1 MFNVVFIHNLL
12 FEIHK
17 NLGVVL
23 HLIFRFKFTKLFSRV
38 LIFLLFYICIIN
50 QSLANTKVN
59 SESEYFESLLIE
71 AAKNFNEEII
81 LNIEDKK
88 KYKKIFYLQKLG
100 KWKEANEVIN
110 LLDNK
115 LLLGHVRYQKLMH
128 PNKYRSKY
136 KELKE
141 WLHLYS
147 DHPMSDR
154 IWKLAERRKPE
165 NTKSLKRP
173 KKLNRLAGSGIDF
186 KSITPL
192 ENFSIPKKY
201 NHVYKNIRSLVK
213 RGRPTQA
220 LNSLSNSNLPNYI
233 EDDLKAIISAGY
245 YAVGKDKISMKIAI
259 NAASRSG
266 INNPKLFW
274 RAGLASYRLN
284 KKEIALKNF
293 IELTKIEKNIWLKS
307 AGAYWAAKIYLEFN
321 NNLEAKNNFI
331 IAARQ
336 VNTFYGQLALEYLGN
351 DENISWNVINPGSF
365 FKLDILNNEHIKR
378 AIALS
383 SIGRYGE
390 ADQEI
395 RLVYG
400 LLGNDN
406 IYELIELT
414 NYLNLPAV
422 QLRLGD
428 KLFQKGEMSYLALFP
443 SPQWFKNQER
453 KIDEV
458 LLWSLMRKESSFYL
472 KAKSSRS
479 ARGLLQLMP
488 STARTVTKDRSIR
501 GSNLW
506 KLYDLEY
513 NILIGQNLL
522 LRLMDKEN
530 ISDSLIPL
538 LMAWNA
544 GPSRYKEWNEKIK
557 VYSDPLLYIES
568 IPSHE
573 TRWFVKKVLKNMWI
587 YRDKFKQPKLS
598 RKDLINNVWPKYKNL
613 SF

>member
-1 MFNVVFIHNLL
+1 MFLTSS
-12 FEIHK
+12 
-17 NLGVVL
+17 
-23 HLIFRFKFTKLFSRV
+23 FKFSKINPLAMFILFS
-38 LIFLLFYICIIN
+38 CIIIN
-50 QSLANTKVN
+50 NSFANNIINK
-59 SESEYFESLLIE
+59 ESEYFYPLLLE
-71 AAKNFNEEII
+71 AAKDSNEEII
-81 LNIEDKK
+81 LSVKDIQ
-88 KYKKIFYLQKLG
+88 KYKNIFSLQKLG
-100 KWKEANEVIN
+100 KWQEASKIIEQ
-110 LLDNK
+110 LENK
-115 LLLGHVRYQKLMH
+115 ILLGHVKYQKLMH
-128 PNKYRSKY
+128 PTKYRSKY
-136 KELKE
+136 NELKE
-141 WLHLYS
+141 WLILYS
-147 DHPMSDR
+147 DHPMSDK
-154 IWKLAERRKPE
+154 IWKLADRRKPK
-165 NTKSLKRP
+165 NTKSLKKP
-173 KKLNRLAGSGIDF
+173 EKLNRLAGSGRDF

-192 ENFSIPKKY
+192 ENFNIPKKY
-201 NHVYKNIRSLVK
+201 NAFYKNIKSLVK

-220 LNSLSNSNLPNYI
+220 LRDLNKITLPNYI
-233 EDDLKAIISAGY
+233 EDDLKSIISAGY
-245 YAVGKDKISMKIAI
+245 YAVGKDKVSMKIAI

-266 INNPKLFW
+266 IDNPKLYW

-284 KKEIALKNF
+284 KKEVALKHF
-293 IELTKIEKNIWLKS
+293 IQLTKIKKNIWLKY

-321 NNLEAKNNFI
+321 NELEAKNNFT
-331 IAARQ
+331 IAAQQ
-336 VNTFYGQLALEYLGN
+336 VNSFYGQLAIEYLGYK
-351 DENISWNVINPGSF
+351 ENITWEVNKPGSF

-378 AIALS
+378 ALALS

-395 RLVYG
+395 RFVYG

-406 IYELIELT
+406 IYELLELT

-428 KLFQKGEMSYLALFP
+428 KLFQKGDLSYLALYP
-443 SPQWFKNQER
+443 SPQWINHQEK

-472 KAKSSRS
+472 KAKSPRS

-488 STARTVTKDRSIR
+488 STARTVMRDRSIR

-513 NILIGQNLL
+513 NILIGQKLL

-530 ISDSLIPL
+530 ISNSLVPL

-544 GPSRYKEWNEKIK
+544 GPTRYKKWNEKIK
-557 VYSDPLLYIES
+557 IYSDPLLYIES
-568 IPSHE
+568 IPSYE

-587 YRDKFKQPKLS
+587 YRDKLQQPKLS
-598 RKDLINNVWPKYKNL
+598 RKDLVNNFWPKYKNL